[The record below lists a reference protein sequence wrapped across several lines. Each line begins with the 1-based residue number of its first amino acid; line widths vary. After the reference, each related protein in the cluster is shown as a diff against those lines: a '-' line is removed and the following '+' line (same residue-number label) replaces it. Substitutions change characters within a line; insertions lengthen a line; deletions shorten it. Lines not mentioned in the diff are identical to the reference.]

1 MTIQLS
7 VLLWT
12 IICFCLLM
20 LILNKMLFGPLLKV
34 MDARQEKIDR
44 AREKQK
50 ADALA
55 LNQAQEALETAKGE
69 IAARGAALSAAE
81 VEEAR
86 KQAEATVAQAKQQS
100 QKEIE
105 AYTQALQ
112 QEAREIKT
120 KMDTQVDSLATV
132 FADRLV
138 S

>member
-20 LILNKMLFGPLLKV
+20 LILSKMLFGPLLKV

-55 LNQAQEALETAKGE
+55 LDQAQKAVEAAKCD
-69 IAARGAALSAAE
+69 IAARGAELSATQVA
-81 VEEAR
+81 EAR
-86 KQAEATVAQAKQQS
+86 AQAEAAVAQAKLQS
-100 QKEIE
+100 QKDIE
-105 AYTQALQ
+105 AYAQALQ